1 MYICIRKSRVAL
13 KEVGIIKISIV
24 MFWLGLGLMIF
35 GAVVIWAA
43 FSVVSMILSVII
55 EFIQEIVFG

>member
-1 MYICIRKSRVAL
+1 
-13 KEVGIIKISIV
+13 
-24 MFWLGLGLMIF
+24 MFLLGLSIMIF

-55 EFIQEIVFG
+55 EFIHEIIFG

>member
-1 MYICIRKSRVAL
+1 LHQKSRIAL
-13 KEVGIIKISIV
+13 KDVGIIKTSIV

-43 FSVVSMILSVII
+43 FSVVSMILSVIV
-55 EFIQEIVFG
+55 EFIQEIIFG

>member
-1 MYICIRKSRVAL
+1 
-13 KEVGIIKISIV
+13 

-35 GAVVIWAA
+35 GAVVVWVV
-43 FSVVSMILSVII
+43 FSVVSMILSVIV

>member
-1 MYICIRKSRVAL
+1 
-13 KEVGIIKISIV
+13 

-43 FSVVSMILSVII
+43 FSVVSMILSVIF
-55 EFIQEIVFG
+55 EFFQDILFG

>member
-1 MYICIRKSRVAL
+1 
-13 KEVGIIKISIV
+13 

-43 FSVVSMILSVII
+43 FSLVSMILSVII
-55 EFIQEIVFG
+55 EFIQEIIFG